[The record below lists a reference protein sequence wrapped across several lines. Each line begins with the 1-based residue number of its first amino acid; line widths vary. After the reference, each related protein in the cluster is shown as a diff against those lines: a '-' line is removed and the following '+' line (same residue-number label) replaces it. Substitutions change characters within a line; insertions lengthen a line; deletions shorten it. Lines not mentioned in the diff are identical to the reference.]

1 MNEAPKKKATPVKSL
16 SEYMRKLDLDFRG
29 ANFLFRGQR
38 SGYSLIPKIG
48 RSRLPSLLEL
58 EAKMME
64 DLKRE
69 GLPFIRTTPV
79 DEWDWLA
86 LAQHH
91 GMPTR
96 LLDWTSNPLVALW
109 FAICKESKNGESGI
123 IWVFETKPKD
133 SVTRDA
139 NPYTGEL
146 TKVFQ
151 PNHFTPRVI
160 AQSGWFTCH
169 KYATPFKRFVP
180 LNTNIRY
187 RERVFSIEIA
197 SGRFEWIKTELDRCG
212 INSATLFPDLVGLC
226 EKIAWKR
233 FQPSSL
239 SEK

>member
-1 MNEAPKKKATPVKSL
+1 MTKKKASPVKSL

-29 ANFLFRGQR
+29 VGFLLRGQR

-48 RSRLPSLLEL
+48 RLRLSSLLEL
-58 EAKMME
+58 EAKMMG

-86 LAQHH
+86 LAQHY

-109 FAICKESKNGESGI
+109 FAICKVSKNRESGI
-123 IWVFETKPKD
+123 VWVFKTKPED

-139 NPYTGEL
+139 NPYTGKL
-146 TKVFQ
+146 TQVFQ

-160 AQSGWFTCH
+160 AQSGWFTYH
-169 KYATPFKRFVP
+169 KYATPSKKFIP
-180 LNTNIRY
+180 LNTNTRY
-187 RERVFSIEIA
+187 GGRVFSIEIA
-197 SGRFEWIKTELDRCG
+197 SGRFECIKTELDRCG

-226 EKIAWKR
+226 EKIAWKQ